1 MTVVDWVLIVVWL
14 GLTLGGFWK
23 GAVRIIFGGG
33 GLAAGL
39 WLAVIAGADAQA
51 ALEGVIGIPWIAA
64 VGGRVLLVLLC
75 TGLALLAGW
84 GIEHTLKALHL
95 GWVNRLL
102 GRVGGWQAWLVPRLY
117 GRAEA
122 DAFPVVYRANTQRRV
137 EQLARAA
144 GLAPFAFYPVGD
156 PTYLAFS
163 EWLYRLAVLAER
175 LTPRWMKVHLVGD
188 LVKKELL

>member
-51 ALEGVIGIPWIAA
+51 ALEGVIGISWLAA
-64 VGGRVLLVLLC
+64 VLGRILLVVLC

-102 GRVGGWQAWLVPRLY
+102 G
-117 GRAEA
+117 
-122 DAFPVVYRANTQRRV
+122 
-137 EQLARAA
+137 
-144 GLAPFAFYPVGD
+144 
-156 PTYLAFS
+156 
-163 EWLYRLAVLAER
+163 AVLAGLVAAFLLGMMVIVAIQFSPELAR
-175 LTPRWMKVHLVGD
+175 LCRDSQVAQY
-188 LVKKELL
+188 LLWLSEMLLGAVESL